1 MSVKNCDYRGRF
13 RSKIVSFRMSPEE
26 SVLLDRKVK
35 MSGMKK
41 QDYLIQCVN
50 NLQIVIYGNPYVYR
64 SLKREL
70 EIYIQLFNEIQHLDE
85 LDVDDLEIL
94 EYMLEIIRNL
104 KNKKEAQIKARKDT
118 F

>member
-1 MSVKNCDYRGRF
+1 MLF
-13 RSKIVSFRMSPEE
+13 RS
-26 SVLLDRKVK
+26 
-35 MSGMKK
+35 
-41 QDYLIQCVN
+41 
-50 NLQIVIYGNPYVYR
+50 R

-70 EIYIQLFNEIQHLDE
+70 EIYIQLFNEMQHLDE

>member
-1 MSVKNCDYRGRF
+1 MLVKNCDYRGRF

-41 QDYLIQCVN
+41 QDYLIQSVN
-50 NLQIVIYGNPYVYR
+50 NSNIVIYGNPYVYR

-94 EYMLEIIRNL
+94 EYVLEIIRNL
-104 KNKKEAQIKARKDT
+104 KNKKEAQIKARKET

>member
-1 MSVKNCDYRGRF
+1 
-13 RSKIVSFRMSPEE
+13 MSPEE

-41 QDYLIQCVN
+41 QDYLIQSVN

-70 EIYIQLFNEIQHLDE
+70 ENYIQLFNEIQHLDE

>member
-41 QDYLIQCVN
+41 QDYLIQSVN
-50 NLQIVIYGNPYVYR
+50 NSNIVIYGNPYVYR

-104 KNKKEAQIKARKDT
+104 KNKKG
-118 F
+118 

>member
-1 MSVKNCDYRGRF
+1 
-13 RSKIVSFRMSPEE
+13 
-26 SVLLDRKVK
+26 
-35 MSGMKK
+35 MKK
-41 QDYLIQCVN
+41 QDYLIQSVN

-70 EIYIQLFNEIQHLDE
+70 ENYIQLFNEIQHLDE

>member
-1 MSVKNCDYRGRF
+1 MSARNCDYRGRL

-41 QDYLIQCVN
+41 QDYLIQSVN
-50 NLQIVIYGNPYVYR
+50 NSQIVIYGNPYVYR

-70 EIYIQLFNEIQHLDE
+70 EIYIQLFKEIQYLDE
-85 LDVDDLEIL
+85 LDVDELEIL
-94 EYMLEIIRNL
+94 EYMLNIIINL
-104 KNKKEAQIKARKDT
+104 RNKKEAQIKARKDT

>member
-1 MSVKNCDYRGRF
+1 
-13 RSKIVSFRMSPEE
+13 MSPEE

-70 EIYIQLFNEIQHLDE
+70 EIYIQLFNEMQHLDE

-104 KNKKEAQIKARKDT
+104 RNKKEAQIKARKDT